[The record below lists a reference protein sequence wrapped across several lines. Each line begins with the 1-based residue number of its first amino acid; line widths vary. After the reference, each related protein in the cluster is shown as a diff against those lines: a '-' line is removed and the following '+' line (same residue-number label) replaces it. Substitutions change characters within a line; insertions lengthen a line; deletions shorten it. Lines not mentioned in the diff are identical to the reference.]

1 MHSVV
6 DKPVL
11 LPGVCLWEYVC
22 DIVSQIHTHYGYLCK
37 KEDVNR
43 ASKGALNVIKSHIGV

>member
-1 MHSVV
+1 MAQPVYIGVMCCVVAPRAKVHSVV

-22 DIVSQIHTHYGYLCK
+22 DTVS
-37 KEDVNR
+37 
-43 ASKGALNVIKSHIGV
+43 